1 MIKKQSAIS
10 VLIPVYN
17 VEKCLRQCLE
27 SIITQTLSDLEII
40 IINDGST
47 DSSPEII
54 WEYAER
60 DSRVKVI
67 DKPNSGYGASMNMG
81 LEKAMGKY
89 IGIVESDDW
98 IEPDMFECLYE
109 MAERDNLDVA
119 RSEFFEYIS
128 SKELSTPRRTD
139 FVKHDVVFAP
149 RDDESV
155 FFQQPSIWAN
165 IYRRDFLESNGIRFL
180 ETPGASYQDTAFSFK
195 VYACAERFEMTYRP
209 FYHYRID
216 GGSSSFQ
223 NTTKVFCVS
232 DEYTEIWRYVR
243 ERGLYDRYRH
253 LIPNL
258 QLNGYKWNYNR
269 LIAPYDAQ
277 FLERWIEQFKEIDA
291 AGDIVPGRFI
301 RSDREI
307 IDDVVHGRAPV
318 KEGDP
323 LVSVVVPVY
332 NMEEYLRKCLDSIVS
347 QTLRRIEII
356 CVDDGSTD
364 GSASILGEYAAK
376 DSRIK
381 VITKENGGLSS
392 ARNAGITASRARYIG
407 FVDSDD
413 WIEPDTYAVAYD
425 RILGCDM
432 VCYGTAIEGDA
443 MVERRQVDVEYYAIR
458 YSGLVELDDEVRLST
473 NVAAWNKLYR
483 RDLIVDNGLEFP
495 VGLLYED
502 YSFYWRYAK
511 IAKTAYFVPEN
522 KYHYLRREGSIMQ
535 KTFGK
540 TPKAVDHLRILD
552 EVYESIDSTSG
563 WEGSQPLMVS
573 MFLNCFWFA
582 YENSPNSLKKDVLDI
597 GSNFVRKYN
606 ITGDNVIGYLSSG
619 EYEKI
624 DPEMKYE
631 ERYADIGDWV
641 KGYNKNNLIRSWK
654 IVYDSNS
661 DNPELNWNH
670 KGGIVGGSDVDA
682 PHVRK
687 NFVVGGEYRI
697 ILSLW
702 GAEVCS
708 IDGVLLNDLRVIW
721 GSSVFDGV
729 NLFALSLDIKAS
741 DNKVRVYGY
750 DVRNGQDYSENCRLL
765 MVEKR
770 IF

>member
-1 MIKKQSAIS
+1 
-10 VLIPVYN
+10 
-17 VEKCLRQCLE
+17 
-27 SIITQTLSDLEII
+27 
-40 IINDGST
+40 
-47 DSSPEII
+47 
-54 WEYAER
+54 
-60 DSRVKVI
+60 
-67 DKPNSGYGASMNMG
+67 
-81 LEKAMGKY
+81 
-89 IGIVESDDW
+89 
-98 IEPDMFECLYE
+98 
-109 MAERDNLDVA
+109 
-119 RSEFFEYIS
+119 
-128 SKELSTPRRTD
+128 
-139 FVKHDVVFAP
+139 
-149 RDDESV
+149 
-155 FFQQPSIWAN
+155 
-165 IYRRDFLESNGIRFL
+165 
-180 ETPGASYQDTAFSFK
+180 
-195 VYACAERFEMTYRP
+195 
-209 FYHYRID
+209 
-216 GGSSSFQ
+216 
-223 NTTKVFCVS
+223 
-232 DEYTEIWRYVR
+232 
-243 ERGLYDRYRH
+243 
-253 LIPNL
+253 
-258 QLNGYKWNYNR
+258 
-269 LIAPYDAQ
+269 
-277 FLERWIEQFKEIDA
+277 
-291 AGDIVPGRFI
+291 
-301 RSDREI
+301 
-307 IDDVVHGRAPV
+307 
-318 KEGDP
+318 
-323 LVSVVVPVY
+323 
-332 NMEEYLRKCLDSIVS
+332 
-347 QTLRRIEII
+347 
-356 CVDDGSTD
+356 
-364 GSASILGEYAAK
+364 
-376 DSRIK
+376 
-381 VITKENGGLSS
+381 
-392 ARNAGITASRARYIG
+392 
-407 FVDSDD
+407 
-413 WIEPDTYAVAYD
+413 
-425 RILGCDM
+425 
-432 VCYGTAIEGDA
+432 
-443 MVERRQVDVEYYAIR
+443 
-458 YSGLVELDDEVRLST
+458 
-473 NVAAWNKLYR
+473 
-483 RDLIVDNGLEFP
+483 
-495 VGLLYED
+495 
-502 YSFYWRYAK
+502 
-511 IAKTAYFVPEN
+511 
-522 KYHYLRREGSIMQ
+522 MQ

-582 YENSPNSLKKDVLDI
+582 YETSPNSLKKDVLDI

-750 DVRNGQDYSENCRLL
+750 DVRNGQDYSENCRLF